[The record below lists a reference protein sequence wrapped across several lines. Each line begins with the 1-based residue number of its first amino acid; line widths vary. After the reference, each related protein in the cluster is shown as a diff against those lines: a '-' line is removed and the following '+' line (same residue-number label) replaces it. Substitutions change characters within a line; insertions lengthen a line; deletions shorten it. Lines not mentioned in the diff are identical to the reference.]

1 MSIGFQAGLNDG
13 VVYPSR
19 IGKRDQQVFTTDEPK
34 KQSVFTIT
42 DESMARLDKSILLNN
57 ASKKKEPAIRR
68 KSYVKI
74 LLYCNNSCDHF
85 YHKYE
90 DKENC
95 WCDKLN
101 KCIALYNGENVMGED
116 YSNREIPEECTLQ
129 DV

>member
-1 MSIGFQAGLNDG
+1 MSIFSAGLKDDG
-13 VVYPSR
+13 VEVPSWV
-19 IGKRDQQVFTTDEPK
+19 GKRDQQVFTTDEPK
-34 KQSVFTIT
+34 KQLVFTVE
-42 DESMARLDKSILLNN
+42 DVKPVKPLND

-68 KSYVKI
+68 KAYVKI

-85 YHKYE
+85 YHNYE